1 MEDIDENYNIE
12 EWYGDTMELRCLLNS
27 MTSSSELITDRV
39 MVEQISRA
47 RLLLNKIQQRLE
59 LVLVDVESEHIYE
72 DASKLLESLEMRTET
87 AIQHCSEKLKRSE
100 NKDDRNNG
108 LLNYIFTD
116 DIESDDELELLGHD
130 DEVTNLENESESEL
144 EPSISEAIESIS
156 KPNLTSEE
164 LQRQQEEL
172 LEEEISEMAK
182 QLKTSSLAIKSTLAN
197 QNQQLEE
204 IETITMSN
212 LDKTKDMTDKVTE
225 EVKRGW
231 RKAASRW
238 FIFIIILGT
247 WMFCFLTIRV
257 VPKRKNACLFF
268 CGGTHA
274 RKEKGKDNKSVPD
287 DEKGQSSSNAKDIL
301 PKYSFCTENG
311 SECTR
316 PMDPDTHIQT
326 MEKLSPDKRGEDV
339 AFDLSNQLRWDRQRE
354 LKAQHQKDEVSS
366 KRVQEGW
373 NGVKEEEQDL
383 KDGNRDYNE
392 DYDEEAKG
400 NKLFE
405 EEKTS
410 GQNNQQEENNASYS
424 VKEMLQAVVDNH
436 FLILRK
442 ILKIYP
448 EWVSITDKNG
458 WQPIHEAAYSGSLDT
473 LRIVIEEFGADV
485 NSRTGIDH
493 RNGSVLWWALQ
504 KFESNHPIVIYLTEM
519 GAVSI
524 SPDDIIG
531 SDDRSEL

>member
-1 MEDIDENYNIE
+1 MEDVDENYNIE
-12 EWYGDTMELRCLLNS
+12 EWYGETMELRCLLSS

-59 LVLVDVESEHIYE
+59 LVLVDVESEQICE
-72 DASKLLESLEMRTET
+72 DASTLLKSLEMRTET
-87 AIQHCSEKLKRSE
+87 AIQHCSEKLQRSE

-116 DIESDDELELLGHD
+116 DIESDDDLEDLDYDKVSNLETELE
-130 DEVTNLENESESEL
+130 S
-144 EPSISEAIESIS
+144 SISEAIESVS

-182 QLKTSSLAIKSTLAN
+182 QLKNSSLAIKSTLAN

-204 IETITMSN
+204 IEMITMSN

-268 CGGTHA
+268 CGRTHD
-274 RKEKGKDNKSVPD
+274 RKEMGKDDTSTPD
-287 DEKGQSSSNAKDIL
+287 DKKGQSSSTAKDIL
-301 PKYSFCTENG
+301 PKYSFCTEKG

-316 PMDPDTHIQT
+316 PLDPDTHTQT
-326 MEKLSPDKRGEDV
+326 MEKLSSDKRGEDV
-339 AFDLSNQLRWDRQRE
+339 AFDLSHQVRWDRQQE
-354 LKAQHQKDEVSS
+354 YLIKAQQEKDEIAS

-373 NGVKEEEQDL
+373 NSVQEEG
-383 KDGNRDYNE
+383 KDHKNGKWYNDD
-392 DYDEEAKG
+392 DYDEEAEG
-400 NKLFE
+400 NELSE
-405 EEKTS
+405 EDKNS
-410 GQNNQQEENNASYS
+410 GQNSQQKEGDASYS
-424 VKEMLQAVVDNH
+424 VQEMLQAVVDNH
-436 FLILRK
+436 FLTLRK

-448 EWVSITDKNG
+448 EWVSITDENG
-458 WQPIHEAAYSGSLDT
+458 WQPIHEATYSGSLDT
-473 LRIVIEEFGADV
+473 LRIVVEEFGADV

-493 RNGSVLWWALQ
+493 RNGSVLWWAHQ
-504 KFESNHPIVIYLTEM
+504 KFDSNHPIITYLAEM

-524 SPDDIIG
+524 SPDDAIG
-531 SDDRSEL
+531 SDNRSEL